1 MICTQT
7 SVGGD
12 DEVDEKSSEQITA
25 AVFQLARAVT
35 AAEGVG
41 EVKLTSANL
50 NLTTE
55 ARPLAEL
62 AARPVKCDTA
72 SAAPT
77 EVAMPSDVLSR
88 VAGLDPSLP
97 VSVVLFSSAVNLHKA
112 FDAGN
117 AAGGAGSGG
126 GSTGTNATSS
136 GRSEVRSSPMV
147 SFSLLQSGSELRI
160 SGAVSRINVSIPFD
174 LASSSGKRRHLEG
187 RRLEGRRL
195 EGRRL
200 EGRRL
205 DGGGD
210 GGDGD
215 SPPPCIGKP
224 VNGTYTGCLSAIEC
238 RWWDESGNGSWSS
251 AGCETVPT
259 DDGGS
264 FTCSCDHLTDF
275 IVFEFP
281 TTVEELLEDVL
292 QALAVNHLT
301 AAAFECLARPSFAD
315 TPVVWL
321 LVMLLIV
328 TFFVGLG
335 NAVQRDRRE
344 LHNVEVLL
352 KGKRADA
359 KKRVADL
366 IKAAAK
372 KERKRREAEEAA
384 AGRGKGGGWG
394 AALAGAGEAGS
405 ARRSMRKRVVS
416 VFAAPGP
423 RRRSCAVAA
432 MQLKHASSSPA
443 VSIDSMSACR
453 ERGCKPPQGD
463 ADVATS
469 SRRSS
474 MGMLRLVSSRPR
486 GGHASPGER
495 RGSPPPPPPPGKM
508 RVTPPETSPPLA
520 PPTELSNALAGI
532 MGSGTAAAADAH
544 PAPYATTPV
553 EAAHVGSEP
562 DTPRASGDAGA
573 EAAGD
578 EVAMVEETFSA
589 PPTPRPCAA
598 EGGPTFISG
607 RLPILA
613 RGGGSP
619 SVSLAPTKSVDS
631 IGAGLCGGGLG
642 LCGGGLQA
650 SSHTQTRIARQP
662 SGKCAEASQVQSRLK
677 CLVSDAATPA
687 AAAAKLAGAC
697 AGAVAGAA
705 PEAVGA
711 PSSLAVLLK
720 KQQKASRIE
729 ADVLGIFGNRRSLSA
744 AGGDD
749 DGAEEGAPKPSAA
762 VRWKQA
768 KLVVQQEV
776 FVKRWHKDVNR
787 NYKRLWLSFK
797 DSHTLMAGVMY
808 RGAAGFTR
816 AQTVM
821 VSASAR
827 TVSVCPSAAELTH
840 YSRTQTSPPAA

>member
-1 MICTQT
+1 M
-7 SVGGD
+7 GGD
-12 DEVDEKSSEQITA
+12 DEVDEKSSKQITA

-35 AAEGVG
+35 ATEGVG

-62 AARPVKCDTA
+62 TARTVKCDTA

-77 EVAMPSDVLSR
+77 EVAMPSDVLSS
-88 VAGLDPSLP
+88 VPGLDPLLP

-112 FDAGN
+112 FDAGS
-117 AAGGAGSGG
+117 AAGGAASGG
-126 GSTGTNATSS
+126 GSTSTNAASS

-160 SGAVSRINVSIPFD
+160 SGAASRINVSIPFD
-174 LASSSGKRRHLEG
+174 LARSSGKRRLLEV
-187 RRLEGRRL
+187 
-195 EGRRL
+195 RRL

-210 GGDGD
+210 DGDGD
-215 SPPPCIGKP
+215 SSPPCIGKP

-292 QALAVNHLT
+292 EAFAVNRLT

-321 LVMLLIV
+321 IVMLLIV

-335 NAVQRDRRE
+335 NAVRRDRRE
-344 LHNVEVLL
+344 MHNVEALL

-359 KKRVADL
+359 KNRAVDL
-366 IKAAAK
+366 IKAVAK

-384 AGRGKGGGWG
+384 AGKIKGGGWG
-394 AALAGAGEAGS
+394 AALAGAGEAGL
-405 ARRSMRKRVVS
+405 ARHSMRNRVVS
-416 VFAAPGP
+416 VFAPPGP
-423 RRRSCAVAA
+423 RRGSCAVAA
-432 MQLKHASSSPA
+432 TQLKHASSAPA
-443 VSIDSMSACR
+443 VSIAPSDLSSTCR
-453 ERGCKPPQGD
+453 ETGKPPQDG
-463 ADVATS
+463 ADMATS
-469 SRRSS
+469 RRCSS
-474 MGMLRLVSSRPR
+474 MAMLRLVSSIGR
-486 GGHASPGER
+486 HASPGER
-495 RGSPPPPPPPGKM
+495 CGSPPPSPPGKM
-508 RVTPPETSPPLA
+508 QGIPPETSPPLA

-532 MGSGTAAAADAH
+532 MGSGTPSVAAVDAH
-544 PAPYATTPV
+544 LPPYTTTPV
-553 EAAHVGSEP
+553 EAAQVGSEP
-562 DTPRASGDAGA
+562 DTPRASGDAGVG
-573 EAAGD
+573 AAD
-578 EVAMVEETFSA
+578 DVAMVEETFSA
-589 PPTPRPCAA
+589 PPTPRPCIA
-598 EGGPTFISG
+598 EGGPTVVFG
-607 RLPILA
+607 RLPIFA

-619 SVSLAPTKSVDS
+619 SVSLAPKKSADS
-631 IGAGLCGGGLG
+631 IGTGLCGGGLG
-642 LCGGGLQA
+642 LCGGGMQA

-662 SGKCAEASQVQSRLK
+662 SSECAEASKVPSRLK
-677 CLVSDAATPA
+677 CLVSDAAIP

-697 AGAVAGAA
+697 EAAVAGAA
-705 PEAVGA
+705 PEAVAA

-729 ADVLGIFGNRRSLSA
+729 ADVLGIFGNRRSLTD

-776 FVKRWHKDVNR
+776 FVKRWHKDVDR

-797 DSHTLMAGVMY
+797 DSHTLMAGVLY

-827 TVSVCPSAAELTH
+827 TLSLCPSAAYRWLS
-840 YSRTQTSPPAA
+840 SRTQTSSPAV